1 MSSKIWKH
9 TKDYIEVLLKNFITS
24 MMALIATMI
33 TAMTFMLR
41 FHLSFQAFNTCKY
54 ELKIYLFYQNPIIGS
69 KIIEFFICIPLNV
82 RFQAVYSTVGGLIT
96 GIRKQ

>member
-24 MMALIATMI
+24 MMGLIAMMI

-41 FHLSFQAFNTCKY
+41 FHLSFQAFSTCKY
-54 ELKIYLFYQNPIIGS
+54 ELKIYLFIRILLLEAKLLNFSYASPLMS
-69 KIIEFFICIPLNV
+69 DLRLFIPLCP
-82 RFQAVYSTVGGLIT
+82 G
-96 GIRKQ
+96 